1 MRWWPGSAE
10 AGSAAAAR
18 PGLIVALT
26 TPFAAD
32 GHPDLGS
39 LRTHVGWLVEQDV
52 DGFMA
57 CGSAGEGPVLDDD
70 EVCAV
75 VSTVVDAAGGRPV
88 FAHVGRAGA
97 LPTARLALRVVAE
110 TGADGVSAVT
120 PYFYAADEV
129 QVVQHFAAI
138 LDALGDAAPLLAYAI
153 PERAGTDLSVE
164 AAHRLV
170 ELGLA
175 GIKDTTRSIERLAG
189 YLAVGVPV
197 FTGADLLVT
206 RSIALGAAGSIS
218 ATANVRPDLM
228 RAALSGRSGAT
239 EELVALGA
247 PLGRPELKRRI
258 AAVVDGY
265 PCDCRSPL
273 APGVVAHAPVGTL

>member
-10 AGSAAAAR
+10 GSAAAAC
-18 PGLIVALT
+18 PALIVALT

-39 LRTHVGWLVEQDV
+39 LRAHVRWLAEQDV
-52 DGFMA
+52 DSFMA

-75 VSTVVDAAGGRPV
+75 VSTVVDGAGGRPV
-88 FAHVGRAGA
+88 LAHVGRAGA
-97 LPTARLALRVVAE
+97 LPTARLALRVVADA
-110 TGADGVSAVT
+110 GVDAVSAVT
-120 PYFYAADEV
+120 PYFYAADDE
-129 QVVQHFAAI
+129 QVVRHFAAV
-138 LDALGDAAPLLAYAI
+138 LDALGDATPLLAYAV

-170 ELGLA
+170 DLGLG

-189 YLAVGVPV
+189 YLTAGVPV

-206 RSIALGAAGSIS
+206 RSVALGAAGSIS
-218 ATANVRPDLM
+218 ATANIRPDLM
-228 RAALSGRSGAT
+228 RAALCGRPGAT
-239 EELVALGA
+239 EELLALGA
-247 PLGRPELKRRI
+247 PMGRPELKREI
-258 AAVVDGY
+258 AVLVDGY
-265 PCDCRSPL
+265 PSGCRSPM
-273 APGVVAHAPVGTL
+273 APGVIAHAPVGRG